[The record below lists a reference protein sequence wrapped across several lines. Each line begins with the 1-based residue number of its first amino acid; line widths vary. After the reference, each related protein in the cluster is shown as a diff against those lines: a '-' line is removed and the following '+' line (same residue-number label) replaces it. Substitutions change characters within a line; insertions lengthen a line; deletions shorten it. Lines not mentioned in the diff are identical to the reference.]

1 MRDDICYMSKVSE
14 RNHRENGKELLLE
27 EMRQKKKF
35 TELKNTVILIEN
47 ASLNLERPMTG
58 L

>member
-1 MRDDICYMSKVSE
+1 MRNDIRYMSKVSE

-27 EMRQKKKF
+27 EMRQKKF

-47 ASLNLERPMTG
+47 ASLNLKRPMTG

>member
-1 MRDDICYMSKVSE
+1 MRNDIRYMSKVSE
-14 RNHRENGKELLLE
+14 RNHRENGKELLVE
-27 EMRQKKKF
+27 EMRQKKF